1 MPSLPRLPI
10 VPGLPGPLRP
20 SQLLGALTGGESAYD
35 AVERARALTDAG
47 RLVALEHAPAD
58 DPQRATGEL
67 ELAMSCIAAEG
78 LGPVVELIVLPER
91 VTDLDRVVAIAADT
105 GVALT
110 LGLGPGS
117 ALRRTLELHAS
128 LAGVVGLTLP
138 ASWRGTEGMC
148 THVTGR
154 VRIVK
159 GADAFGLP
167 EGERFS
173 HDLEVDKAFVR
184 AARALIPRAGLGD
197 AGVRPSLATQDG
209 RIIAIAEALAA
220 RARLGKGAV
229 EFAMHLGRG
238 AGLQERLVNA
248 GESVRVIVPFGP
260 GRLER
265 LAAGVLERPGG
276 IAGAVRSIVRG

>member
-1 MPSLPRLPI
+1 MPSLPTVLT
-10 VPGLPGPLRP
+10 P
-20 SQLLGALTGGESAYD
+20 SRLLGELTGGESAYD
-35 AVERARALTDAG
+35 AVERARGLTDAG
-47 RLVALEHAPAD
+47 RLVALEHAPAN
-58 DPQRATGEL
+58 DPERAAGEL

-91 VTDLDRVVAIAADT
+91 VTDLDRLVAIAADT
-105 GVALT
+105 GVAIT

-117 ALRRTLELHAS
+117 DLRRTLELHAS
-128 LAGVVGLTLP
+128 LDGVVGITLP

-148 THVTGR
+148 AHVTGR

-167 EGERFS
+167 DGERFS

-184 AARALIPRAGLGD
+184 AARALMPRAGSSGE

-209 RIIAIAEALAA
+209 RIIAIAETLAA